1 MDARASSDIAQS
13 EHIAVMRAVVCG
25 LADLPLAL
33 KGGTALLLCC
43 GLDRFSED
51 IDLDG
56 RKKVNLQNR
65 IAAILT
71 RMTKTHDIR
80 IVKDTDTVQRLKIR
94 YETTKAA
101 GMLKVEVSYR
111 QGFQDSDIVSID
123 GVKTYAVAKL
133 IEQKLN
139 ALEGRTTAR
148 DLYDVAFLAQQYA
161 NDFSSAALARALA
174 IASDVNALESR
185 FRPAFEADDLFA
197 DKANVDSVILRLV
210 DSLSAIPFTF

>member
-1 MDARASSDIAQS
+1 MDSRANSEIAQN
-13 EHIAVMRAVVCG
+13 EHVTVMRAVVRQ

-33 KGGTALLLCC
+33 KGGTALLLCY

-65 IAAILT
+65 LASVLERVT
-71 RMTKTHDIR
+71 RTHDIR

-94 YETTKAA
+94 YETAKAT
-101 GMLKVEVSYR
+101 GTLKVEVSYR
-111 QGFQDSDIVSID
+111 QGFTDTDIVSID
-123 GVKTYAVAKL
+123 GVKTYAVARL

-148 DLYDVAFLAQQYA
+148 DLYDVAFLAERYA
-161 NDFSSAALARALA
+161 KEFSPAALERALR

-197 DKANVDSVILRLV
+197 DKANVDTVILRLAE
-210 DSLSAIPFTF
+210 SLSAMR

>member
-1 MDARASSDIAQS
+1 MDASASSGIAQS

-33 KGGTALLLCC
+33 KGGTALLLCY

-56 RKKVNLQNR
+56 GKKVNLQNR
-65 IAAILT
+65 LGTILERVT
-71 RMTKTHDIR
+71 RMHDIR

-94 YETTKAA
+94 YETAKVA

-111 QGFQDSDIVSID
+111 QGFLDTDIVSID
-123 GVKTYAVAKL
+123 GIKTYAVARL
-133 IEQKLN
+133 IEQKLS

-148 DLYDVAFLAQQYA
+148 DLYDVAFLAQRYA
-161 NDFSSAALARALA
+161 KDFSNAALARALS
-174 IASDVNALESR
+174 IAADVNALESR

-197 DKANVDSVILRLV
+197 DKASVDSVILRLV
-210 DSLSAIPFTF
+210 DSLSAIQS

>member
-1 MDARASSDIAQS
+1 MDTRASSKITQS

-33 KGGTALLLCC
+33 KGGTALLLCY

-65 IAAILT
+65 LGVILGRVT
-71 RMTKTHDIR
+71 RSHDIR
-80 IVKDTDTVQRLKIR
+80 IVKDTDTVLRLKIR
-94 YETTKAA
+94 YETTKAT

-111 QGFQDSDIVSID
+111 QGFMDSDIVSID
-123 GVKTYAVAKL
+123 GIKTYAVARL
-133 IEQKLN
+133 VEQKLN
-139 ALEGRTTAR
+139 ALENRTTAR
-148 DLYDVAFLAQQYA
+148 DLYDVAFLAQRYA
-161 NDFSSAALARALA
+161 KDFSSAALTSALA
-174 IASDVNALESR
+174 IASDLNALETR

-197 DKANVDSVILRLV
+197 DKASVDSVILRLV
-210 DSLSAIPFTF
+210 DSLTAISSN